1 MALQKSSHIFTK
13 IAFKLLR
20 TNLFYIVLSAYFLTI
35 GSSNLFAQ
43 EVPKNGK
50 SFPSKNQT
58 IKPKKD
64 DKTEPSISN
73 AEIKTID
80 LKGKDSTKMK
90 SVLEGKVK
98 YRAKKYAKFDQK
110 KKIIT
115 LYDSAE
121 LNYLDYELKSGIIIF
136 DYEKNEVYAGR
147 LKDSTGN
154 YYQLPVFKQGSNVIE
169 PDSIRFNYKTKKA
182 LVWNSRTTQQELNIK
197 AAISKKENDSVYF
210 MKGARLT
217 TAKDIED
224 PEYYFYVRKM
234 KFVPGKKV
242 VIGTTNMYIAN
253 VPTPIALPFAFFP
266 ITEKSRSGIIPPT
279 FGQNNTR
286 GYALQNGGYYFAL
299 SDKYDLEILGD
310 YYTNGSYATRFQ
322 SNYANK
328 YKFNGSINVRFENL
342 INSERGYPDYSKSK
356 IYNIQWSHSK
366 DAKSNPSSRFSASVN
381 LGSSQYFQ
389 QSINLANIGSTLN
402 NTLSSS
408 VSYSRTFNSVPQV
421 NMSMSATHSQNTNT
435 KQINMTL
442 PTFQASVD
450 RVYPFVSKD
459 GIKKGFFKNINLQYS
474 VRGENQIKTTD
485 DYFFKKQMFDEAK
498 AGFQHTIPLSTNFK
512 IFKYFSASTSFNY
525 NEVWTFQTIKRSTDF
540 QSYKIIDEKINGFD
554 SFRTYSVSNS
564 IGTTIYGNFNFS
576 KKSKIQSI
584 RHVMRP
590 TISHS
595 YVPSF
600 QKYYDQYE
608 SDRIYAKATGLPVE
622 SIYTQYTRFEGSI
635 GGIPNKN
642 YSNNFG
648 FSLSNTFEAKVRDK
662 DSTATEPK
670 KIMLLNN
677 LNLSTSYDASA
688 ETFRW
693 SPLRISGGTLLF
705 KQKMNVNFAATLD
718 PYALDNNNTR
728 INSFNINEGGGLFR
742 MTAANMT
749 INYSV
754 SSAKDDS
761 KKKNVQGAK
770 NGGREDDLF
779 GSNDELNNSL
789 NNEIS
794 TKEDEDTF
802 TGFYNAKIPWDMSFA
817 YSVTYSNDK
826 NERKIA
832 SNSLMISANTD
843 LTPKWKIGV
852 STGYD
857 FVKKGVTFTQ
867 VRLNRDL
874 LSWNMSFNWNPFG
887 QNSYWGFFIGIKA
900 GVLKDIKWDKRTQPD
915 RTLR

>member
-1 MALQKSSHIFTK
+1 LALQKSSHIFTK

-43 EVPKNGK
+43 ETPKNGK
-50 SFPSKNQT
+50 SFPSKNQP
-58 IKPKKD
+58 IKSEKDNEILPKNSTSEVK
-64 DKTEPSISN
+64 I
-73 AEIKTID
+73 ID
-80 LKGKDSTKMK
+80 LKKKDTTKMK

-115 LYDSAE
+115 LYDGAE
-121 LNYLDYELKSGIIIF
+121 LNYLDYELKSGIIVF

-154 YYQLPVFKQGSNVIE
+154 YYQLPVFKQGANVIE

-197 AAISKKENDSVYF
+197 ARISKKENDSVYF

-217 TAKDIED
+217 TAKDIDD
-224 PEYYFYVRKM
+224 PEYYFLVNKM

-242 VIGTTNMYIAN
+242 VIGTTNLWIEN

-266 ITEKSRSGIIPPT
+266 ITEKSHSGIIPPS

-299 SDKYDLEILGD
+299 SDKYDLEVTGD

-328 YKFNGSINVRFENL
+328 YKFNGSVNLRFENL

-366 DAKSNPSSRFSASVN
+366 DAKSNPTSRFSASVN

-408 VSYSRTFNSVPQV
+408 VSYSKSFNSVPQV

-435 KQINMTL
+435 KQINLTL
-442 PTFQASVD
+442 PTFQGSVD
-450 RVYPFVSKD
+450 RIYPFVSRD
-459 GIKKGFFKNINLQYS
+459 GIKKGFIKNINFQYS
-474 VRGENQIKTTD
+474 VRGENQMATTD
-485 DYFFKKQMFDEAK
+485 EFFFKKEMFDNART
-498 AGFQHTIPLSTNFK
+498 GFQHTIPLSTNFK
-512 IFKYFSASTSFNY
+512 IFKYFSTSTSFNY
-525 NEVWTFQTIKRSTDF
+525 NEVWTLQTIKRSKDF
-540 QSYKIIDEKINGFD
+540 QSYQVVDTKINGFD
-554 SFRTYSVSNS
+554 SYRTYSVSNS
-564 IGTTIYGNFNFS
+564 IGTTIYGTFNFGE
-576 KKSKIQSI
+576 KKRIQSI

-590 TISHS
+590 SISHS

-600 QKYYDQYE
+600 QKYYDSYE
-608 SDRIYAKATGLPVE
+608 SDRIYAKTTGLPVE
-622 SIYTQYTRFEGSI
+622 SIYTEYSRFDGSI
-635 GGIPNKN
+635 GGPPNKN
-642 YSNNFG
+642 YSNNIG

-662 DSTATEPK
+662 DSTATAPK

-677 LNLSTSYDASA
+677 LNLSTSYDVSA
-688 ETFRW
+688 DTLRW
-693 SPLRISGGTLLF
+693 SPMRISGGTLLF

-718 PYALDNNNTR
+718 PYALNKYNKKIDV
-728 INSFNINEGGGLFR
+728 FNIDNGGGLFR

-754 SSAKDDS
+754 TSSKDDK
-761 KKKNVQGAK
+761 KKKNVQGSQ

-779 GSNDELNNSL
+779 GSNSELNDSRNPE
-789 NNEIS
+789 NNVTDE
-794 TKEDEDTF
+794 EDDGF
-802 TGFYNAKIPWDMSFA
+802 SGFYNAKIPWDLNFA
-817 YSVTYSNDK
+817 YSITYTNAA

-867 VRLNRDL
+867 IRLNRDL
-874 LSWNMSFNWNPFG
+874 LSWNMSFNWSPFG
-887 QNSYWGFFIGIKA
+887 QSYWGFFIGIKA
-900 GVLKDIKWDKRTQPD
+900 GVLKDLKWDKRTQPD